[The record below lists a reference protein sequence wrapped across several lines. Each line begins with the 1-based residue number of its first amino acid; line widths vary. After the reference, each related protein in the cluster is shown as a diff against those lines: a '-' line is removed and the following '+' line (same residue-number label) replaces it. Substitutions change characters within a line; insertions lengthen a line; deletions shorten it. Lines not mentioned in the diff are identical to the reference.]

1 MEEEVKEEKE
11 VKRKRL
17 SPAATLILTIG
28 ATAIVVVLLGI
39 IHAII

>member
-1 MEEEVKEEKE
+1 MEEEINEEKE

-17 SPAATLILTIG
+17 SPAATLLLTIG
-28 ATAIVVVLLGI
+28 ATAIVFILWGI